1 MKAQLLL
8 QGVTEELVFGRQ
20 GPRLICGDFNAA
32 AGSFDCMQLW
42 EEQGWIEVQ
51 AWFRNTQGYTPR
63 CTCKKS
69 TSPDQ
74 IWASPELLPYLNNIG
89 IWPLF
94 PDHDVLVVGLSLDST
109 PRFEHQW
116 RLPGRIPWNH
126 LDLHRW
132 DQLPPLVSLV
142 DRVKQQQGGVI
153 DVGSISC
160 HQMSSAF
167 ASWSADFEAAA
178 GDSMQSPIIQKDKSF
193 CGRAQL
199 TKPVRRRLCP
209 LVPKAPRPGE
219 EAQMCGFL
227 NRAVRRWYQ
236 QLRRLQSYKHAACSV
251 RATENFESRCSLW
264 NSILHAPGFAAGFSA
279 WWISRPYPLQGSPTE
294 LPSYPP
300 SGEVAVRLFDDF
312 QHQYRRFEHWQFQ
325 KRKDS
330 LRSKVASSSRALFAV
345 SRKPPKATLDCL
357 EDTVDQSVG
366 VLDTFSNLVVV
377 PQPFPSSNVHRWTVQ
392 GELAHVCAVDDPE
405 DLGRYVYQVTSDLLL
420 CPGQTLSCKV
430 TIPDT
435 PSIHAKLA
443 DLWMPYWDRHSDV
456 PISQWTPALD
466 FACSHIQPS
475 SFVLPPLTLHD
486 WHRALHQFKETAAAG
501 PCGWT
506 RSDLLHLSD
515 DHAKQ
520 ALDFYRLIER
530 GAPWP
535 SQCATGLIHCLQKK
549 SDSTSVQGFRPITVT
564 SMWYR
569 IYSGIRAGQLLAQ
582 ISQHAAPFQCGF
594 TKKRRSIDVW
604 YFINICIEL
613 SLQQNV
619 PLYGYVADLIKAYNT
634 LPRWPIF
641 QFMLHAGIPSWFVRM
656 WSSYLEGFTRYF
668 VVRRSTGRP
677 LSSTTGFPEGCPL
690 SCVAMACINWVWHVW
705 QLVEVPRSL
714 ALSYVDNLE
723 GLADDL
729 DSILAALD
737 ALHRFCD
744 LWDLQVDRCQL
755 YTWSTVSAGRNALKG
770 LGHQVKYGER
780 DLGGQVCYSNQ
791 LRNRVL
797 TDRIQSVLPVF
808 DKLRKAAHPGFVT
821 QANIFQVLWPRALH
835 GVEAVVLG
843 FDHLVKLRTG
853 AMKAMKW
860 NRGGASPIV
869 RLSLLHTEQLDPEWF
884 QLWRVLQLF
893 IQQCSSVDIIKHW
906 WAVFATQTAK
916 SSHGPF
922 GKLWALLERYQLRID
937 EHLAL
942 WFSPSGYISL
952 LQAST
957 KLVRRVVLQAYWNFQ
972 AAQVSCR
979 PGYQD
984 LGGFDQEITTYHD
997 PHFLPQDRELL
1008 AIVRDGAFTTD
1019 QHKAKFD
1026 VSKSAICDCCG
1037 VPATLYHKYR
1047 ECSLYDHVRA
1057 NHSEFMRHWGMLP
1070 DVFRL
1075 HGLVGVNPWDSL
1087 LLEAFLALPDMTGVF
1102 QSLPNTEIRHCFT
1115 DGTCENPTREKTA
1128 LAAWAVVD
1136 PLENC
1141 VISSGPLVGPQQ
1153 DILRAEIVAIL
1164 SALRWGST
1172 SDGVLHIWSDSEV
1185 AVQHFRELQQGTHQ
1199 PSDFENTDLWQ
1210 SIAYHLEQS
1219 SATVRIHKVS
1229 SHIDPEACED
1239 PLDDWCREWN
1249 SAVDRQ
1255 AAIAN
1260 ISRPGWFMRVWNA
1273 FQGHRQHWIHLA
1285 KLASDF
1291 HLEFAHFDCT
1301 DTSCDEDDF
1310 SLDVP
1315 VLEYFENTAALASRL
1330 QQIDQ
1335 LVWTTDVEP
1344 AHQTLY
1350 TELSSF
1356 LVACDSQAARARL
1369 VSHVELFVAFRCS
1382 RQTEKTLRQDA
1393 GYDNLFISA
1402 TFASDLQFFR
1412 KILKSICLFSNGPF
1426 CEGFVDLSAID
1437 IFTPLPALSLGWP
1450 TSIEAQTWA
1459 ELSRFVGARPIRNA
1473 QAFAKPWRPV

>member
-1 MKAQLLL
+1 MNWPHGEFASGRICVATAYMFGIEVSGATVYLPPRGPTHPDAKLKAQLLL

-20 GPRLICGDFNAA
+20 GPRIICGDFNAA

-69 TSPDQ
+69 TTPDQ
-74 IWASPELLPYLNNIG
+74 IWASPELLPHLNNIG
-89 IWPLF
+89 TWPLF

-193 CGRAQL
+193 YGRAQL

-300 SGEVAVRLFDDF
+300 SGEVAVRLFEDF

-357 EDTVDQSVG
+357 EETVDQSVG
-366 VLDTFSNLVVV
+366 VLDTSSNLVVV
-377 PQPFPSSNVHRWTVQ
+377 SQPFPSSNVHRWTIQ

-405 DLGRYVYQVTSDLLL
+405 DLGRHVYQVTSDLLL

-435 PSIHAKLA
+435 LSIHAKLA

-486 WHRALHQFKETAAAG
+486 WHRALHQFKEAAAAG

-613 SLQQNV
+613 SLQQDV

-634 LPRWPIF
+634 LPRWPLF
-641 QFMLHAGIPSWFVRM
+641 QFMLHAGFPPWFVRM
-656 WSSYLEGFTRYF
+656 WSSYLGGFTRYF

-723 GLADDL
+723 GLADDI

-744 LWDLQVDRCQL
+744 LWDYRSIV
-755 YTWSTVSAGRNALKG
+755 VS
-770 LGHQVKYGER
+770 
-780 DLGGQVCYSNQ
+780 C
-791 LRNRVL
+791 
-797 TDRIQSVLPVF
+797 T
-808 DKLRKAAHPGFVT
+808 PG
-821 QANIFQVLWPRALH
+821 P
-835 GVEAVVLG
+835 
-843 FDHLVKLRTG
+843 
-853 AMKAMKW
+853 
-860 NRGGASPIV
+860 
-869 RLSLLHTEQLDPEWF
+869 LSLLGVMHLKVWG
-884 QLWRVLQLF
+884 
-893 IQQCSSVDIIKHW
+893 IKLNM
-906 WAVFATQTAK
+906 
-916 SSHGPF
+916 G
-922 GKLWALLERYQLRID
+922 I
-937 EHLAL
+937 
-942 WFSPSGYISL
+942 
-952 LQAST
+952 
-957 KLVRRVVLQAYWNFQ
+957 
-972 AAQVSCR
+972 
-979 PGYQD
+979 
-984 LGGFDQEITTYHD
+984 EI
-997 PHFLPQDRELL
+997 
-1008 AIVRDGAFTTD
+1008 
-1019 QHKAKFD
+1019 
-1026 VSKSAICDCCG
+1026 
-1037 VPATLYHKYR
+1037 
-1047 ECSLYDHVRA
+1047 
-1057 NHSEFMRHWGMLP
+1057 
-1070 DVFRL
+1070 
-1075 HGLVGVNPWDSL
+1075 
-1087 LLEAFLALPDMTGVF
+1087 
-1102 QSLPNTEIRHCFT
+1102 
-1115 DGTCENPTREKTA
+1115 
-1128 LAAWAVVD
+1128 
-1136 PLENC
+1136 
-1141 VISSGPLVGPQQ
+1141 
-1153 DILRAEIVAIL
+1153 
-1164 SALRWGST
+1164 
-1172 SDGVLHIWSDSEV
+1172 
-1185 AVQHFRELQQGTHQ
+1185 
-1199 PSDFENTDLWQ
+1199 
-1210 SIAYHLEQS
+1210 
-1219 SATVRIHKVS
+1219 
-1229 SHIDPEACED
+1229 
-1239 PLDDWCREWN
+1239 
-1249 SAVDRQ
+1249 
-1255 AAIAN
+1255 
-1260 ISRPGWFMRVWNA
+1260 
-1273 FQGHRQHWIHLA
+1273 
-1285 KLASDF
+1285 
-1291 HLEFAHFDCT
+1291 
-1301 DTSCDEDDF
+1301 
-1310 SLDVP
+1310 
-1315 VLEYFENTAALASRL
+1315 
-1330 QQIDQ
+1330 
-1335 LVWTTDVEP
+1335 
-1344 AHQTLY
+1344 
-1350 TELSSF
+1350 
-1356 LVACDSQAARARL
+1356 
-1369 VSHVELFVAFRCS
+1369 
-1382 RQTEKTLRQDA
+1382 
-1393 GYDNLFISA
+1393 
-1402 TFASDLQFFR
+1402 
-1412 KILKSICLFSNGPF
+1412 
-1426 CEGFVDLSAID
+1426 
-1437 IFTPLPALSLGWP
+1437 
-1450 TSIEAQTWA
+1450 
-1459 ELSRFVGARPIRNA
+1459 
-1473 QAFAKPWRPV
+1473 

>member
-1 MKAQLLL
+1 M
-8 QGVTEELVFGRQ
+8 
-20 GPRLICGDFNAA
+20 
-32 AGSFDCMQLW
+32 
-42 EEQGWIEVQ
+42 
-51 AWFRNTQGYTPR
+51 
-63 CTCKKS
+63 
-69 TSPDQ
+69 
-74 IWASPELLPYLNNIG
+74 
-89 IWPLF
+89 
-94 PDHDVLVVGLSLDST
+94 
-109 PRFEHQW
+109 
-116 RLPGRIPWNH
+116 
-126 LDLHRW
+126 
-132 DQLPPLVSLV
+132 
-142 DRVKQQQGGVI
+142 
-153 DVGSISC
+153 
-160 HQMSSAF
+160 
-167 ASWSADFEAAA
+167 
-178 GDSMQSPIIQKDKSF
+178 
-193 CGRAQL
+193 
-199 TKPVRRRLCP
+199 
-209 LVPKAPRPGE
+209 
-219 EAQMCGFL
+219 
-227 NRAVRRWYQ
+227 
-236 QLRRLQSYKHAACSV
+236 
-251 RATENFESRCSLW
+251 
-264 NSILHAPGFAAGFSA
+264 
-279 WWISRPYPLQGSPTE
+279 
-294 LPSYPP
+294 
-300 SGEVAVRLFDDF
+300 
-312 QHQYRRFEHWQFQ
+312 
-325 KRKDS
+325 
-330 LRSKVASSSRALFAV
+330 
-345 SRKPPKATLDCL
+345 
-357 EDTVDQSVG
+357 
-366 VLDTFSNLVVV
+366 
-377 PQPFPSSNVHRWTVQ
+377 
-392 GELAHVCAVDDPE
+392 
-405 DLGRYVYQVTSDLLL
+405 
-420 CPGQTLSCKV
+420 
-430 TIPDT
+430 
-435 PSIHAKLA
+435 
-443 DLWMPYWDRHSDV
+443 
-456 PISQWTPALD
+456 
-466 FACSHIQPS
+466 
-475 SFVLPPLTLHD
+475 
-486 WHRALHQFKETAAAG
+486 
-501 PCGWT
+501 
-506 RSDLLHLSD
+506 
-515 DHAKQ
+515 
-520 ALDFYRLIER
+520 
-530 GAPWP
+530 
-535 SQCATGLIHCLQKK
+535 
-549 SDSTSVQGFRPITVT
+549 
-564 SMWYR
+564 
-569 IYSGIRAGQLLAQ
+569 
-582 ISQHAAPFQCGF
+582 
-594 TKKRRSIDVW
+594 
-604 YFINICIEL
+604 
-613 SLQQNV
+613 
-619 PLYGYVADLIKAYNT
+619 
-634 LPRWPIF
+634 
-641 QFMLHAGIPSWFVRM
+641 
-656 WSSYLEGFTRYF
+656 
-668 VVRRSTGRP
+668 
-677 LSSTTGFPEGCPL
+677 
-690 SCVAMACINWVWHVW
+690 
-705 QLVEVPRSL
+705 
-714 ALSYVDNLE
+714 
-723 GLADDL
+723 
-729 DSILAALD
+729 
-737 ALHRFCD
+737 
-744 LWDLQVDRCQL
+744 
-755 YTWSTVSAGRNALKG
+755 
-770 LGHQVKYGER
+770 
-780 DLGGQVCYSNQ
+780 
-791 LRNRVL
+791 L

-808 DKLRKAAHPGFVT
+808 DKLRKAAHPGFVS

-906 WAVFATQTAK
+906 WAVFVTQTAK

-957 KLVRRVVLQAYWNFQ
+957 KLIRRVVLQAYWNFQ

-1026 VSKSAICDCCG
+1026 VSKSAICECCG

-1075 HGLVGVNPWDSL
+1075 HGLVGANPWDSL

-1102 QSLPNTEIRHCFT
+1102 QSLPTTEVRHCFT

-1136 PLENC
+1136 PLANC

-1249 SAVDRQ
+1249 TAVDRQ

-1260 ISRPGWFMRVWNA
+1260 VSRPGWFMRVWNA

-1301 DTSCDEDDF
+1301 DTSCAEDDF

-1315 VLEYFENTAALASRL
+1315 VLEYFENTAALATRL

-1350 TELSSF
+1350 KELSSF

-1369 VSHVELFVAFRCS
+1369 VSHVELFVAVRCS

-1393 GYDNLFISA
+1393 GYDNIFISA

-1426 CEGFVDLSAID
+1426 CEGFVDLSQLD
-1437 IFTPLPALSLGWP
+1437 IHTPLPAVLLGWP
-1450 TSIEAQTWA
+1450 TCIEAQTWA

>member
-1 MKAQLLL
+1 M
-8 QGVTEELVFGRQ
+8 
-20 GPRLICGDFNAA
+20 
-32 AGSFDCMQLW
+32 
-42 EEQGWIEVQ
+42 
-51 AWFRNTQGYTPR
+51 
-63 CTCKKS
+63 
-69 TSPDQ
+69 
-74 IWASPELLPYLNNIG
+74 
-89 IWPLF
+89 
-94 PDHDVLVVGLSLDST
+94 
-109 PRFEHQW
+109 
-116 RLPGRIPWNH
+116 
-126 LDLHRW
+126 
-132 DQLPPLVSLV
+132 
-142 DRVKQQQGGVI
+142 
-153 DVGSISC
+153 
-160 HQMSSAF
+160 
-167 ASWSADFEAAA
+167 
-178 GDSMQSPIIQKDKSF
+178 
-193 CGRAQL
+193 
-199 TKPVRRRLCP
+199 
-209 LVPKAPRPGE
+209 
-219 EAQMCGFL
+219 
-227 NRAVRRWYQ
+227 
-236 QLRRLQSYKHAACSV
+236 
-251 RATENFESRCSLW
+251 
-264 NSILHAPGFAAGFSA
+264 
-279 WWISRPYPLQGSPTE
+279 
-294 LPSYPP
+294 
-300 SGEVAVRLFDDF
+300 
-312 QHQYRRFEHWQFQ
+312 
-325 KRKDS
+325 
-330 LRSKVASSSRALFAV
+330 
-345 SRKPPKATLDCL
+345 
-357 EDTVDQSVG
+357 
-366 VLDTFSNLVVV
+366 
-377 PQPFPSSNVHRWTVQ
+377 
-392 GELAHVCAVDDPE
+392 
-405 DLGRYVYQVTSDLLL
+405 
-420 CPGQTLSCKV
+420 
-430 TIPDT
+430 
-435 PSIHAKLA
+435 
-443 DLWMPYWDRHSDV
+443 
-456 PISQWTPALD
+456 
-466 FACSHIQPS
+466 
-475 SFVLPPLTLHD
+475 
-486 WHRALHQFKETAAAG
+486 
-501 PCGWT
+501 
-506 RSDLLHLSD
+506 
-515 DHAKQ
+515 
-520 ALDFYRLIER
+520 
-530 GAPWP
+530 
-535 SQCATGLIHCLQKK
+535 
-549 SDSTSVQGFRPITVT
+549 
-564 SMWYR
+564 
-569 IYSGIRAGQLLAQ
+569 
-582 ISQHAAPFQCGF
+582 
-594 TKKRRSIDVW
+594 
-604 YFINICIEL
+604 
-613 SLQQNV
+613 
-619 PLYGYVADLIKAYNT
+619 
-634 LPRWPIF
+634 
-641 QFMLHAGIPSWFVRM
+641 
-656 WSSYLEGFTRYF
+656 
-668 VVRRSTGRP
+668 
-677 LSSTTGFPEGCPL
+677 
-690 SCVAMACINWVWHVW
+690 
-705 QLVEVPRSL
+705 
-714 ALSYVDNLE
+714 
-723 GLADDL
+723 
-729 DSILAALD
+729 
-737 ALHRFCD
+737 
-744 LWDLQVDRCQL
+744 
-755 YTWSTVSAGRNALKG
+755 
-770 LGHQVKYGER
+770 GHKVKYGDR

-808 DKLRKAAHPGFVT
+808 DKLRKAAHPGFVS

-906 WAVFATQTAK
+906 WAVFVTQTAK

-957 KLVRRVVLQAYWNFQ
+957 KLIRRVVLQAYWNFQ

-1026 VSKSAICDCCG
+1026 VSKSAICECCG

-1075 HGLVGVNPWDSL
+1075 HGLVGANPWDSL

-1102 QSLPNTEIRHCFT
+1102 QSLPTTEVRHCFT

-1136 PLENC
+1136 PLANC

-1249 SAVDRQ
+1249 TAVDRQ

-1260 ISRPGWFMRVWNA
+1260 VSRPGWFMRVWNA

-1301 DTSCDEDDF
+1301 DTSCAEDDF

-1315 VLEYFENTAALASRL
+1315 VLEYFENTAALATRL

-1350 TELSSF
+1350 KELSSF

-1393 GYDNLFISA
+1393 GYDNIFISA

-1426 CEGFVDLSAID
+1426 CEGFVDLSQLD
-1437 IFTPLPALSLGWP
+1437 IHTPLPAVLLGWP
-1450 TSIEAQTWA
+1450 TCIEAQTWA